1 MLLALGCAARRGPQ
15 DLAAPQDVASR
26 QDAAPPQSVAAP
38 AVPVAPLAPQRSI
51 RDGVYTE
58 AQSRRGEAVYFT
70 SCSQCHKPTMT
81 GLEVVP
87 PLVGE
92 AFLSRWNT
100 RTAGDLFEWIRKAMP
115 FGNTPKLSDPEYA
128 DVLAYILSRNGFRA
142 GEAELAADFA
152 TLAEIRMAPAAD

>member
-1 MLLALGCAARRGPQ
+1 MPVQRVTIAEAVISAGRVRFTIQSIDPVNAHRLEE
-15 DLAAPQDVASR
+15 ASR
-26 QDAAPPQSVAAP
+26 R
-38 AVPVAPLAPQRSI
+38 LAPQRSV

-70 SCSQCHKPTMT
+70 SCSLCHKPAMT

-100 RTAGDLFEWIRKAMP
+100 RTAGDLFEWIRKSMP

-128 DVLAYILSRNGFRA
+128 DVLSYILSRNGFRA
-142 GEAELAADFA
+142 GDAELVADFA
-152 TLAEIRMAPAAD
+152 TLAEIRMALAAD